1 MLILQRRKGE
11 AVQIGDTITV
21 TVTEIGTDRVRLA
34 IDAPREMSIKRT
46 ELLEAARMN
55 QEAANGASPAILRK
69 LLQSP
74 QKQGVIHDA
83 N

>member
-11 AVQIGDTITV
+11 AVQIGDNITV

-34 IDAPREMSIKRT
+34 IDAPRETPIKRT

-55 QEAANGASPAILRK
+55 QEAATGTSPAALRQ
-69 LLQSP
+69 LFQSP
-74 QKQGVIHDA
+74 TNKE
-83 N
+83 

>member
-11 AVQIGDTITV
+11 AVQIGDNITV

-55 QEAANGASPAILRK
+55 QEAANSASPTILRQ

-74 QKQGVIHDA
+74 TNKE
-83 N
+83 